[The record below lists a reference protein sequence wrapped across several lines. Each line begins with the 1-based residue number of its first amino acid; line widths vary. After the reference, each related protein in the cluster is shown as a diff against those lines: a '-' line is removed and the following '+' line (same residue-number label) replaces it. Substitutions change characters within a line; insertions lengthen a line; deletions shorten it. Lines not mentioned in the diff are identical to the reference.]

1 MDNQHYTRNTSQS
14 TPPQPFPS
22 FSQRYQKFISI
33 RQIVMILQ
41 YCVIFRASEDMDRNI
56 LNIYGDMD
64 KWAKFEKNE

>member
-1 MDNQHYTRNTSQS
+1 
-14 TPPQPFPS
+14 
-22 FSQRYQKFISI
+22 
-33 RQIVMILQ
+33 MILQ